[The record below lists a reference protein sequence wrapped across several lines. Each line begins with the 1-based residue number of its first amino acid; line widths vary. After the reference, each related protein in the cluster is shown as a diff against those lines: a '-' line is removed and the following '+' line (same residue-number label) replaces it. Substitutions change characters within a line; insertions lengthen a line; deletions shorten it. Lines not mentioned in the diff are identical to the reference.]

1 MSGIRR
7 SKASLLIVD
16 DEPEIRNILSEFLGR
31 SYRCVAVN
39 SAEKALALLA
49 TERFDL
55 ILSDIT
61 MERMSGLEMVPRILN
76 EAPQAVII
84 MISGQQTI
92 EYAIEAMR
100 AGAFDYI
107 TKPFDL
113 HHVDAAVRRA
123 LGHHQ
128 LLEAKLIYE
137 NRLEELVRQRT
148 AEVEHLAYYD
158 PLTELPNRI
167 LFQDRLGQA
176 LAVAQRT
183 GRVLGAIFLTLDQF
197 KKINDTLGHAPGDL
211 LLKEV
216 AERLKHRVSGSD
228 TVARF
233 DGDEFAL
240 LLTQIT
246 GTRELVE
253 ISRSISEALR
263 PPFLLEGD
271 EVYVTASIGISLFPA
286 DGTDLGTLLKNAEAA
301 LSRAR
306 MQGGNNYQFYSSDM
320 NARAL
325 KRLALESSL
334 RRAVENEEFVVH
346 YQSQVDLDSKKVVG
360 AEALVRWQHPQLGV
374 LAPTD
379 FISLAEDTGLICP
392 IGTWV
397 LRAACAQTR
406 AWQQAGFARLRIA
419 VNVSP
424 RQFQDEDFMQTVV
437 QTLSE
442 TGLDSHY
449 LELELTETSIMQDTE
464 SAVKTL
470 NGLREIGVKIA
481 IDDFGTGYSSLGYL
495 KRLPIDCI
503 KFDGSFVRGA
513 TTDPDDAALVMAMI
527 TLAHNLKL
535 RVVAE
540 GVETDEQAAFLRL
553 LRCHEGQGYLF
564 SKPIPAEVFHAALAA
579 EPRRKPD
586 VLSKSAW
593 PDRGSLPRAVNE

>member
-1 MSGIRR
+1 MSEKGR
-7 SKASLLIVD
+7 SKAHLLIID
-16 DEPEIRNILSEFLGR
+16 DEPEIRNVLSEFLSE

-39 SAEKALALLA
+39 SAEKALALIA

-55 ILSDIT
+55 IISDIT
-61 MERMSGLEMVPRILN
+61 MERMSGLEMVPHILN
-76 EAPQAVII
+76 EAPQAVIV

-113 HHVDAAVRRA
+113 RHVDAAVRRA

-128 LLEAKLIYE
+128 LLEAKLLYE

-158 PLTELPNRI
+158 TLTELPNRI

-183 GRVLGAIFLTLDQF
+183 GQMLGAIFLALDQY
-197 KKINDTLGHAPGDL
+197 KKINDTLGHALGDL
-211 LLKEV
+211 LLKNV

-253 ISRSISEALR
+253 ISRSISEVLR

-271 EVYVTASIGISLFPA
+271 EVYVTASIGISLFPG
-286 DGTDLGTLLKNAEAA
+286 DGTDLTTLLKNAEAA

-334 RRAVENEEFVVH
+334 RRAVENEEFSVH
-346 YQSQVDLDSKKVVG
+346 YQSQVDLDSMKVVG

-374 LAPTD
+374 LAPAD
-379 FISLAEDTGLICP
+379 FIPLAEDTGLICP

-397 LRAACAQTR
+397 LRTACAQTR
-406 AWQQAGFARLRIA
+406 AWQQEGFARIRIA

-424 RQFQDEDFMQTVV
+424 RQFQDENFMQTVV

-449 LELELTETSIMQDTE
+449 LELELTETSIMQNTE

-495 KRLPIDCI
+495 KRLPIDCV
-503 KFDGSFVRGA
+503 KFDRSFVRGA

-527 TLAHNLKL
+527 ALAHNLKL

-540 GVETDEQAAFLRL
+540 GVETDKQAAFLRL

-564 SKPIPAEVFHAALAA
+564 SKPMPAEVFHASLAA
-579 EPRRKPD
+579 EPGRKPD
-586 VLSKSAW
+586 VLSKSA
-593 PDRGSLPRAVNE
+593 

>member
-16 DEPEIRNILSEFLGR
+16 DEPEIRNVLSEFLGR

-39 SAEKALALLA
+39 SAEKALALLS

-183 GRVLGAIFLTLDQF
+183 GQVLGAIFLTLDQF

-216 AERLKHRVSGSD
+216 AERLKHRLSGSD

-253 ISRSISEALR
+253 ISRSIGEALR

-495 KRLPIDCI
+495 KRLPIDCV

-586 VLSKSAW
+586 VLSKFAW

>member
-1 MSGIRR
+1 VSEIVT
-7 SKASLLIVD
+7 SKAHVLIID
-16 DEPEIRNILSEFLGR
+16 DEQEIRDVLNEFLSE
-31 SYRCVAVN
+31 SYQCVAVN
-39 SAEKALALLA
+39 SAEEALALIA

-55 ILSDIT
+55 IISDIT
-61 MERMSGLEMVPRILN
+61 MERMSGLEMVPHILN
-76 EAPQAVII
+76 LAPQTII
-84 MISGQQTI
+84 VMISGQQTI

-113 HHVDAAVRRA
+113 RHVDAAVRRA

-128 LLEAKLIYE
+128 LLEAKLLYE
-137 NRLEELVRQRT
+137 NSLEELVRQRT

-158 PLTELPNRI
+158 TLTELPNRI

-183 GRVLGAIFLTLDQF
+183 GQMLGAIFLALDQF
-197 KKINDTLGHAPGDL
+197 KKINDTLGHALGDL
-211 LLKEV
+211 LLKDV

-253 ISRSISEALR
+253 ISRSISEVLR
-263 PPFLLEGD
+263 PPFLLEGN
-271 EVYVTASIGISLFPA
+271 EVYVTASIGISLFPG
-286 DGTDLGTLLKNAEAA
+286 DGMDLRTLLKNAEAA

-306 MQGGNNYQFYSSDM
+306 MQGGSNYQFCSSGM

-346 YQSQVDLDSKKVVG
+346 YQPQVDIDSRKVVG
-360 AEALVRWQHPQLGV
+360 AEALVRWQHPQLGL

-379 FISLAEDTGLICP
+379 FIPLAEDTGLICP

-397 LRAACAQTR
+397 LRTACAQTR
-406 AWQQAGFARLRIA
+406 AWQQEGFARLRIA

-424 RQFQDEDFMQTVV
+424 RQFQDDNFMQTVV

-449 LELELTETSIMQDTE
+449 LELELTETSIMQNPE

-495 KRLPIDCI
+495 KRLPIDYV
-503 KFDGSFVRGA
+503 KLDRSFVKGA

-564 SKPIPAEVFHAALAA
+564 SKPMPAEVFHAFLAV
-579 EPRRKPD
+579 EPRRKLH
-586 VLSKSAW
+586 VLSKSGRQ
-593 PDRGSLPRAVNE
+593 DRGSLPRAVNE